1 LTQKQMTSVG
11 RPCGT
16 ETIAATPPHQ
26 HQRSRTDDELADLWY
41 KQSLDWMEFANAV
54 IDAFCAKNSITKGGD
69 MNWIREHIHTIAV
82 LLAVALVVLAGIVLG
97 GIFAFLSG
105 FWLVA
110 SGSMDGM
117 VITSWGY

>member
-1 LTQKQMTSVG
+1 VKNLTTWVRHHS
-11 RPCGT
+11 
-16 ETIAATPPHQ
+16 ETI
-26 HQRSRTDDELADLWY
+26 
-41 KQSLDWMEFANAV
+41 SL
-54 IDAFCAKNSITKGGD
+54 
-69 MNWIREHIHTIAV
+69 
-82 LLAVALVVLAGIVLG
+82 LLVVLAGLLAGIVLG